1 MWSITDWFLEKMNLI
16 EDGESETVEEESEE
30 DIIPWLE
37 TIGRNKVKEQL
48 NNKHIFYKIIGTYDD
63 AREVIREYKLD
74 AECII
79 SFNQIENSDAQGM
92 MNYIC
97 GGVFAL
103 GGSVHEVGG
112 NVFIVSH
119 VEKKETSGP
128 RARSIKFYLF
138 SLLIFTD
145 ILFL

>member
-1 MWSITDWFLEKMNLI
+1 MLNITDWLLEKMNLI
-16 EDGESETVEEESEE
+16 KDGESETVEEESEE

-37 TIGRNKVKEQL
+37 SIGRNKVKEQL
-48 NNKHIFYKIIGTYDD
+48 YNKHIFYKIIESYDD
-63 AREVIREYKLD
+63 AREVICEYKLD

-79 SFNQIENSDAQGM
+79 SFNQIENVDAQGM

-103 GGSVHEVGG
+103 EGHVRDVGG

-119 VEKKETSGP
+119 MEKQDTSGP
-128 RARSIKFYLF
+128 GNQKCLEKQAKYR
-138 SLLIFTD
+138 
-145 ILFL
+145 